1 MRIHPSGLG
10 RLISSAERSEHVL
23 VLPLSFLLKEGESH
37 KIYEANVPA
46 VDFGDGAA
54 VRPVGSPTFHPPGSP
69 GADDPPPIRYPVHL
83 RSDTADGVN
92 RLDLHVPLVLDRP
105 PSPDGGPIEGTMEL
119 ELTFRGIVRIGFHL
133 DVAWDPKAGSL
144 RLRGVRRRD
153 SVRPLLTS
161 LLLLA
166 GILIGISVWNELLN
180 KGVHAQ
186 REYVSPETVDKVIFF
201 LVGFFG
207 IHALTLAWRTLG
219 DWMSLAFLP
228 ELYLSPETSFF
239 LRSHRVATGLC
250 LSLAPLGFLIF
261 WFWSVECPAGRRD
274 NPNLLWFDAKG
285 SPLLSD
291 RLYRRDL
298 DGLTL
303 RCDKFENPVLAR
315 IGETGEIEPET
326 YQVTL
331 LDHSW
336 EAVDAGC
343 QELQTKDEHDRLYS
357 FSVDRSLDD
366 PCLRPYREEIVSL
379 LCGGS
384 GRGEAF
390 LARWD
395 SSGGRAVT
403 ISNPTELAA
412 GSLEGLAEDHWW
424 PRLEGRRGDVVVRDV
439 DPQIL
444 VESLTSRNIVRPTHV
459 VVQKQGF
466 LDLYERY
473 LDAFEENGVD
483 ASVQAMTVATAL
495 LDLYIRSSPPL
506 EDADLRRF
514 SQDLTSLLPHRTNR
528 DLDLQDKAKVRSYL
542 RFLLIAERTYCDR
555 PGARVL
561 ADALETVFEK
571 EGYEYYRLYL
581 DEWIWVAERY
591 TPAETNQGCDSTRS
605 RLEFLRNSL
614 VSVKDDAVGL
624 RDYLLRLAA
633 ELSDRS
639 DYFAPELAMIHSLLG
654 EVAKN
659 RLAAAPE
666 GEGTEASPAG

>member
-1 MRIHPSGLG
+1 
-10 RLISSAERSEHVL
+10 
-23 VLPLSFLLKEGESH
+23 
-37 KIYEANVPA
+37 
-46 VDFGDGAA
+46 
-54 VRPVGSPTFHPPGSP
+54 
-69 GADDPPPIRYPVHL
+69 
-83 RSDTADGVN
+83 
-92 RLDLHVPLVLDRP
+92 
-105 PSPDGGPIEGTMEL
+105 MEL

-133 DVAWDPKAGSL
+133 DLAWDPKAGSL
-144 RLRGVRRRD
+144 RVHRVRRRD

-166 GILIGISVWNELLN
+166 GILIGISIWNELLN

-186 REYVSPETVDKVIFF
+186 RDYVSPETVDKAIFF
-201 LVGFFG
+201 LIGFFG

-239 LRSHRVATGLC
+239 LRSRRVTTGLS
-250 LSLAPLGFLIF
+250 LSLVPLGLVIF
-261 WFWSVECPAGRRD
+261 WFWSVELPAGYRD
-274 NPNLLWFDAKG
+274 DPYLRWFDAKG
-285 SPLLSD
+285 SPVLTD

-298 DGLTL
+298 EGLTL
-303 RCDKFENPVLAR
+303 RCDELENPVLAR

-326 YQVTL
+326 YAVTL

-336 EAVDAGC
+336 EAVDTAC

-357 FSVDRSLDD
+357 FSVDRSIDD

-379 LCGGS
+379 LCGGT

-395 SSGGRAVT
+395 PAGVRAIT

-412 GSLEGLAEDHWW
+412 GSLEKLAEAYWW
-424 PRLEGRRGDVVVRDV
+424 PQLDGRRGDAVVRDV

-444 VESLTSRNIVRPTHV
+444 VERLTSREIVKPTHV

-466 LDLYERY
+466 LALYERY
-473 LDAFEENGVD
+473 LEAFEEDGVD

-495 LDLYIRSSPPL
+495 LDLYVRSSPAL

-514 SQDLTSLLPHRTNR
+514 SQDLTRLLPHRTNR
-528 DLDLQDKAKVRSYL
+528 DLDLQDKAKLRSYL
-542 RFLLIAERTYCDR
+542 RFLLIAERSYCDR
-555 PGARVL
+555 PGARDL
-561 ADALETVFEK
+561 AAALKTVFEK

-581 DEWIWVAERY
+581 DEWIWVASRY
-591 TPAETNQGCDSTRS
+591 TPAETNRGCDSTRS
-605 RLEFLRNSL
+605 RLEFLRASL
-614 VSVKDDAVGL
+614 ATVKDDAVGM
-624 RDYLLRLAA
+624 RDHLLRLAE

-639 DYFAPELAMIHSLLG
+639 DYFAPELAMVHSILG

-659 RLAAAPE
+659 RLAAVPE
-666 GEGTEASPAG
+666 GEATAPSQAG